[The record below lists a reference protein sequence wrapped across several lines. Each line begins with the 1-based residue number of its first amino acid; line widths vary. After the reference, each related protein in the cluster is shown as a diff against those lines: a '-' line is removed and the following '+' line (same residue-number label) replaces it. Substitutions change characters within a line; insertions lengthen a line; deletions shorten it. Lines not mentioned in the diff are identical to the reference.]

1 MLQLLTEIM
10 KIITLDSI
18 KNGDLIPIRDEEAS
32 AEEADAAESCGKTL
46 KNGKE
51 IKKGRKKA
59 EDSAHVVALRI
70 IGYKDNTESALRRK
84 MKERGFEKDAIDDAV
99 EYLKKYG
106 YLDESRMMI
115 AKVRSLAKNKL
126 YGKPRITAEL
136 RRLGFSSE
144 TVASLDYDG
153 EELCDID
160 FEESCRELLMKLGG
174 EPDRRTVAYMMR
186 YGYGMSEIKKAY
198 SKL

>member
-1 MLQLLTEIM
+1 M

-18 KNGDLIPIRDEEAS
+18 KNGDLQELGKDRVGTD
-32 AEEADAAESCGKTL
+32 AEFGGDTDHGKAIESNLSDKAA
-46 KNGKE
+46 
-51 IKKGRKKA
+51 KKGRKKA
-59 EDSAHVVALRI
+59 EETARTVALRI

-84 MKERGFEKDAIDDAV
+84 LRERGFEKDAIDDAV

-126 YGKPRITAEL
+126 YGKPRISAEL

-160 FEESCRELLMKLGG
+160 FEESCRTLLLKLGG
-174 EPDRRTVAYMMR
+174 ELDRKTVAHMMR

>member
-1 MLQLLTEIM
+1 MR
-10 KIITLDSI
+10 
-18 KNGDLIPIRDEEAS
+18 G
-32 AEEADAAESCGKTL
+32 
-46 KNGKE
+46 
-51 IKKGRKKA
+51 KKGRKKA